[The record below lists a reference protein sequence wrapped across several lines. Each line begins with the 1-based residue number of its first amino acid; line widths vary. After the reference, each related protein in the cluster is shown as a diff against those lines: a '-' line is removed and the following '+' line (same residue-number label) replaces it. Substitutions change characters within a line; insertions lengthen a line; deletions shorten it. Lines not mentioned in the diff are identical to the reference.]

1 MEEEVL
7 SQIEALKA
15 VSTPAIEEKY
25 KGLLG
30 KTTAPNNR
38 TYLIRQLAYRMQELT
53 YGGVS
58 GETKT
63 KIEELVKTY
72 NPINKAVS
80 KSSGKTESG
89 RDTRLPL
96 PGSFITK
103 KYKDKRIEVKV
114 LEDGFEYQGSFYKN
128 LTAVAQKITGAHW
141 NGFMF
146 FGLRKNGKN

>member
-1 MEEEVL
+1 MEEVL
-7 SQIEALKA
+7 NQIEALKTA
-15 VSTPAIEEKY
+15 PRPAIEAKY
-25 KGLLG
+25 KELLG
-30 KTTAPNNR
+30 RTDIPSNR

-53 YGGVS
+53 YGGLS
-58 GETKT
+58 LEAKA
-63 KIEELVKTY
+63 KIEDLVKTY
-72 NPINKAVS
+72 NPINKVIS

-103 KYKDKRIEVKV
+103 KYKGKRIEVKV
-114 LEDGFEYQGSFYKN
+114 LENDFEYQGAFYKN
-128 LTAVAQKITGAHW
+128 LTAVAQTITGAHW